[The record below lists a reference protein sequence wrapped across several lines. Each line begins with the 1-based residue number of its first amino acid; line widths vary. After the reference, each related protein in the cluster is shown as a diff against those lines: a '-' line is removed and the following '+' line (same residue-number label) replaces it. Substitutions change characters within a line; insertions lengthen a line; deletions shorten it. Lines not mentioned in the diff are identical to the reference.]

1 MRILLDTLIAVM
13 LVGVL
18 AGFVLYQRNE
28 NDVEKD
34 MQTTRAEVHRMQ
46 REVALQS
53 SLEKVERNERGYP
66 LTIDPQWFGF
76 ALPKNDLL
84 PEGHPWL
91 EIAGPMEK
99 DLDHPPVRVAYDR
112 SLAKFWYNPSTGMVR
127 ARIPGNQ
134 PDPDLLKM
142 YNAVNDCSLPNLY
155 GREEKTSLPPA
166 KK

>member
-1 MRILLDTLIAVM
+1 M

-28 NDVEKD
+28 NHVEKD
-34 MQTTRAEVHRMQ
+34 MQFTRAEVYRMQ

-53 SLEKVERNERGYP
+53 TLAQVERNERGYP
-66 LTIDPQWFGF
+66 LTINPEWFGYD
-76 ALPKNDLL
+76 LPRNPLL

-91 EIAGPMEK
+91 EIAGPAEK
-99 DLDHPPVRVAYDR
+99 DLEHPPVRVAYDR

-134 PDPDLLKM
+134 PDPDALRM
-142 YNAVNDCSLPNLY
+142 YNTVNDCSLPNLY
-155 GREEKTSLPPA
+155 TSEERGRRSGGS
-166 KK
+166 